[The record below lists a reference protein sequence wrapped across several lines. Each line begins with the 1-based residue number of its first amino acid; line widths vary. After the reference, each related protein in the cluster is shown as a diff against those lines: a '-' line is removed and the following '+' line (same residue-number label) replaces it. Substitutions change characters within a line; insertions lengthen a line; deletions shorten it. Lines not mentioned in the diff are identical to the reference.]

1 MNIQEIKKD
10 IYELIQLGD
19 LTDNSFKKLF
29 INKHSIIGKECELW
43 DFKENF
49 DGTKEAYLKLLKA
62 IASFYNSYGGYIFY
76 GVKEVIKDTSMKVIG
91 VNQNIIDNQKLRGQF
106 DKFFGRRIDL
116 TYFEIKHDVD
126 DAKLNVGIL
135 YIPKRGV
142 QDSPLTPIS
151 DGVGSGNERILSK
164 DFIFIRRDDQ
174 CKSAVSLDDFK
185 FVSGERIPT
194 YVVIQTIV
202 RKKIIEH
209 NLPDKNQICPI
220 FIGRM
225 EIIQELWSWLSNDL
239 QYTKVIA
246 ADGGK
251 GKTSVAYEFCRL
263 IVESGSE
270 LFDQII
276 WLTAKSKQFKAIY
289 NSYIDTPEI
298 HYSDVE
304 TLLSEICI
312 RTGSL
317 PDETAELNYLQLQR
331 LAKENLQIYRYLI
344 VVDDVDSNV
353 PDEQRRIMEIA
364 RVISNSSSRVL
375 LTTRVNNMYSSDS
388 AIILPGLSGEEYKTL
403 IQEHCRNLHLQP
415 FNDKNTYKLQEV
427 SEGSPLFTESILRLC
442 KLGLSLDDAINE
454 WKGKSGDA
462 VRVAAL
468 RKEVKELSQE
478 AIKIL
483 ITISVVGTCSRTEL
497 RQYTDLE
504 NHDLER
510 AMEDLGN
517 LFLIKSIGFIESE
530 PRFETSSSISKLVIS
545 IGDEILPNAEAF
557 IAQVNEISVG
567 LSDNAKLKSNNSE
580 VGKVIRQCNSL
591 IKEQRFDEARKI
603 IKDILKKTRFK
614 ENSDIYFM
622 AAKIQYEDNEAKPE
636 SVRKSFVEA
645 YVKGQKKPFFF
656 EMWYQT
662 EMKFGTAN
670 SIHDVCTNA
679 LKNISSNDYQWCER
693 YVYACH
699 ELARNAKSDTI
710 ELKYLV
716 MGYEYVNSLIKNSK
730 PPKKTEFIHLS
741 RTLVDKIWELSIAIG
756 KYEISVVIIMNA
768 INFGDIRSATFNK
781 LLDSANMILS
791 KTSLNTEVAKH
802 KNDLINSIQKAVHF
816 LRECNPPRPELA
828 EKLNIALGLLI
839 ESVTD

>member
-91 VNQNIIDNQKLRGQF
+91 VNQNIMDNQKLRGQF

-116 TYFEIKHDVD
+116 TYFEI
-126 DAKLNVGIL
+126 
-135 YIPKRGV
+135 
-142 QDSPLTPIS
+142 
-151 DGVGSGNERILSK
+151 
-164 DFIFIRRDDQ
+164 
-174 CKSAVSLDDFK
+174 
-185 FVSGERIPT
+185 
-194 YVVIQTIV
+194 
-202 RKKIIEH
+202 
-209 NLPDKNQICPI
+209 
-220 FIGRM
+220 
-225 EIIQELWSWLSNDL
+225 
-239 QYTKVIA
+239 
-246 ADGGK
+246 
-251 GKTSVAYEFCRL
+251 
-263 IVESGSE
+263 
-270 LFDQII
+270 
-276 WLTAKSKQFKAIY
+276 
-289 NSYIDTPEI
+289 
-298 HYSDVE
+298 
-304 TLLSEICI
+304 
-312 RTGSL
+312 
-317 PDETAELNYLQLQR
+317 
-331 LAKENLQIYRYLI
+331 
-344 VVDDVDSNV
+344 
-353 PDEQRRIMEIA
+353 
-364 RVISNSSSRVL
+364 
-375 LTTRVNNMYSSDS
+375 
-388 AIILPGLSGEEYKTL
+388 EEYKIL

-415 FNDKNTYKLQEV
+415 FNDKNAYKLQEV

-545 IGDEILPNAEAF
+545 ISDEILPNAEAF
-557 IAQVNEISVG
+557 ITQVNEISVG

-591 IKEQRFDEARKI
+591 IKEHRFDEARKI
-603 IKDILKKTRFK
+603 IKDMLKKPRFK

-636 SVRKSFVEA
+636 SVRKSFVDA

-756 KYEISVVIIMNA
+756 KHEISVVIIMNA

-781 LLDSANMILS
+781 LLNSANMILS
-791 KTSLNTEVAKH
+791 KTFLNTEVAKH
-802 KNDLINSIQKAVHF
+802 KNDLINSIQKAVRF

-839 ESVTD
+839 ESVTE

>member
-1 MNIQEIKKD
+1 MNIQEIKKE

-29 INKHSIIGKECELW
+29 VSKDLILGKECELW

-49 DGTKEAYLKLLKA
+49 DDSKEAYLKLLKSV
-62 IASFYNSYGGYIFY
+62 ASFYNSYGGYIFY
-76 GVKEVIKDTSMKVIG
+76 GVKELVKDTTMQVIG
-91 VNQNIIDNQKLRGQF
+91 INKNIINNQKLRGQF

-116 TYFEIKHDVD
+116 TYFEVEHVVSDSTV
-126 DAKLNVGIL
+126 NVGIL
-135 YIPKRGV
+135 HVPKRGV

-151 DGVGSGNERILSK
+151 DGIGSGNDRVLSK

-174 CKSAVSLDDFK
+174 CKSAISLDDFR
-185 FVSGERIPT
+185 FVSGERIPD
-194 YVVIQTIV
+194 YVNTQTIF

-239 QYTKVIA
+239 QYTKVLA

-289 NSYIDTPEI
+289 NSYIDNPET
-298 HYSDVE
+298 HYSCVE
-304 TLLSEICI
+304 TLLSQVSL

-317 PDETAELNYLQLQR
+317 PEEIAELNYLQLQR
-331 LAKENLQIYRYLI
+331 VAKENLQIYRYLI
-344 VVDDVDSNV
+344 VVDDVDSNE

-364 RVISNSSSRVL
+364 RIISNSSSRVL

-388 AIILPGLSGEEYKTL
+388 AIILPGLSGDEYRKL
-403 IQEHCRNLHLQP
+403 IQEHCKALHLQQ
-415 FNDKNTYKLQEV
+415 FNDKNISKLQEV

-442 KLGLSLDDAINE
+442 KLGLSLDDAIKD

-545 IGDEILPNAEAF
+545 ISDEILPNAEWF
-557 IAQVNEISVG
+557 IAQVNEISAG
-567 LSDNAKLKSNNSE
+567 LSDNAKLKANNSE

-591 IKEQRFDEARKI
+591 IKDLRFDDARKI
-603 IKDILKKTRFK
+603 IKDILKKPRFK
-614 ENSDIYFM
+614 ENSDLYFM
-622 AAKIQYEDNEAKPE
+622 AAKIQYEDNDAKPE
-636 SVRKSFVEA
+636 SVRKSFVDA

-656 EMWYQT
+656 EMWYQA
-662 EMKFGTAN
+662 EMKFGTV
-670 SIHDVCTNA
+670 SSLHDVCTNA
-679 LKNISSNDYQWCER
+679 LKNINNNDYQWCER
-693 YVYACH
+693 YAYACY
-699 ELARNAKSDTI
+699 ELARNAKSDTS
-710 ELKYLV
+710 ELKHLV
-716 MGYEYVNSLIKNSK
+716 TSYESVNILIKNSK
-730 PPKKTEFIHLS
+730 PPKKLEFISLS
-741 RTLVDKIWELSIAIG
+741 RTLIDKIWELSTAIG
-756 KYEISVVIIMNA
+756 RYEISVVIIMNA
-768 INFGDIRSATFNK
+768 INFGDIRSSTYKK
-781 LLDSANMILS
+781 LLDSANIMS
-791 KTSLNTEVAKH
+791 VRTSLSPEVERYKKELIHSIH
-802 KNDLINSIQKAVHF
+802 KAIYF
-816 LRECNPPRPELA
+816 LRECNPPRTELA
-828 EKLNIALGLLI
+828 DKLSIAYSSLI
-839 ESVTD
+839 ESVPE